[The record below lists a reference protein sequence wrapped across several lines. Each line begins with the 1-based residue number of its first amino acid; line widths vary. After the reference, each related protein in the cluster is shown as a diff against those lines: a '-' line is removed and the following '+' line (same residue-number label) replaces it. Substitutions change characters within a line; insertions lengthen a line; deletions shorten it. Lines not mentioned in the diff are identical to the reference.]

1 MKYLIYQTEQEAEDA
16 QAEIWEQL
24 KPDAEYRNG
33 QPVEPITV
41 RWATPQELTDGRW
54 AIPSHNDEGEE
65 LNPEVFLGIK
75 EFN

>member
-1 MKYLIYQTEQEAEDA
+1 MKYLIFQTEQEAEDA

-41 RWATPQELTDGRW
+41 RWAIPQQLTDGRW
-54 AIPSHNDEGEE
+54 VIP
-65 LNPEVFLGIK
+65 
-75 EFN
+75 